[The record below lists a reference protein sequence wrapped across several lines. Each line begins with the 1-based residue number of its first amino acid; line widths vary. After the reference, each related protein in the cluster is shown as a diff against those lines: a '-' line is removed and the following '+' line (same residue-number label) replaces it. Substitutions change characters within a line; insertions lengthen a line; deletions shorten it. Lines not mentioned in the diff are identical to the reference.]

1 MPGRG
6 LPAQRIAESD
16 EIVLADLVHRAGRHI
31 LQREGA
37 VGGTDKAADLEAEM
51 LEDAADLAILAFA
64 QPHLDPAVA
73 AGAPLQIGVDSA
85 VANALDLDAVDQVF
99 QLRLADLA
107 EDAGAVAALDAGG
120 GQLELALE
128 LAVRGEQ
135 QQPLRVHVQPADRHH
150 PRQAFRQPVVD
161 RGAALGVMLG
171 GEQAAGLVVA
181 EQAGRGGRCDRL
193 AVDRDAVQRSEQ
205 SRRLLD
211 RLAGDRDPAIL
222 DHPLDLA
229 ARGYP
234 SAGEQFSDALTLSGR
249 LFDAHL
255 SHSSAVRTIFAP
267 ARLRHAAPAPRYAVK
282 ASSTG
287 RGRPYM
293 LFGRRERRINRIM
306 VVEDEPLVAFDN
318 ESMLQ
323 DAGYV
328 VVATVDNYVD
338 AAEAMARD
346 ALDLILTDIS
356 LAGEGSGVD
365 VARAASALG
374 IPVLFVTGNCTAE
387 AKALAVGCLAKPYSE
402 RVLLGTLAAVDEHLQ
417 GRAPKRVPEELTLYV
432 SA

>member
-1 MPGRG
+1 
-6 LPAQRIAESD
+6 
-16 EIVLADLVHRAGRHI
+16 
-31 LQREGA
+31 
-37 VGGTDKAADLEAEM
+37 
-51 LEDAADLAILAFA
+51 
-64 QPHLDPAVA
+64 
-73 AGAPLQIGVDSA
+73 
-85 VANALDLDAVDQVF
+85 
-99 QLRLADLA
+99 
-107 EDAGAVAALDAGG
+107 
-120 GQLELALE
+120 
-128 LAVRGEQ
+128 
-135 QQPLRVHVQPADRHH
+135 
-150 PRQAFRQPVVD
+150 
-161 RGAALGVMLG
+161 
-171 GEQAAGLVVA
+171 
-181 EQAGRGGRCDRL
+181 
-193 AVDRDAVQRSEQ
+193 
-205 SRRLLD
+205 
-211 RLAGDRDPAIL
+211 
-222 DHPLDLA
+222 
-229 ARGYP
+229 
-234 SAGEQFSDALTLSGR
+234 
-249 LFDAHL
+249 
-255 SHSSAVRTIFAP
+255 
-267 ARLRHAAPAPRYAVK
+267 
-282 ASSTG
+282 
-287 RGRPYM
+287 M